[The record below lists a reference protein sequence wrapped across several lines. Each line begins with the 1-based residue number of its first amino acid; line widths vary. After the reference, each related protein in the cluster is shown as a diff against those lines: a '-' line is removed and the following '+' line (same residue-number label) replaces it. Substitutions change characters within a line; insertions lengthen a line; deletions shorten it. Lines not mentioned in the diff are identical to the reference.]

1 MLDWISSTGE
11 GSDEVNDGVVGDS
24 VVIEFQM

>member
-11 GSDEVNDGVVGDS
+11 GFDEVADGVVGDS